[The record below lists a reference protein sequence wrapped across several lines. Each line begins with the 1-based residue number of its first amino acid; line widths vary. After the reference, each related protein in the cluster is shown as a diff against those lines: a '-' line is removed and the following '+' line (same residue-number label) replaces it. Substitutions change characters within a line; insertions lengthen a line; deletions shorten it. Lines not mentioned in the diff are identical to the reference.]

1 MSAKRNRVW
10 GVLTALLLAAA
21 VDGLLWP
28 HSVLAQSDE
37 AREKFETAQELLQR
51 ERFARAA
58 QGFQEV
64 FEGYSSDKLAGEAM
78 YWYAFALYRLGNRD
92 ELTNARD
99 ALKRALADY
108 ADALDRGD
116 AEDLLERVEGK
127 LARRGDAEAG
137 RRIVDRAQD
146 DDADEDLRMA
156 ALNALIH
163 IDSDRALPIIK
174 KVVENPDRYSSEMRS
189 QAIFLLA
196 QHGGGEVE
204 DLMIDLAKNDKDDEV
219 REQAIFWLS
228 QVDSERALDL
238 LLELLQ
244 SNLDKELEEKIIF
257 GIAQHGDERSAK
269 VLRDIAG
276 DRDRDPETREQAIF
290 WLGQLD
296 DDNFVFL
303 RDLYADAERRD
314 MKEKIIFSISQQGGS
329 EQAAFLL
336 EVLRDENEDTEIRKN
351 ALFWLGQTG
360 RLDLDDLKGM
370 YSTLDDRE
378 MREQAIFVISQQGGK
393 KAADLLLQIVK
404 EEKDPE
410 LKSNAIFWLG
420 QIDDDRAME
429 MLEEIIDGGGR

>member
-1 MSAKRNRVW
+1 MSVKRNRFL
-10 GVLTALLLAAA
+10 GVLVALLLTAA
-21 VDGLLWP
+21 VDALLWP
-28 HSVLAQSDE
+28 HSVLAQSGE
-37 AREKFETAQELLQR
+37 AREKFEAAQELLQR
-51 ERFARAA
+51 ERYERAA
-58 QGFQEV
+58 RGFHEV
-64 FEGYSSDKLAGEAM
+64 FENYSSDKLAGESM
-78 YWYAFALYRLGNRD
+78 YWYAFALYRLGDRD
-92 ELTNARD
+92 ELDNARD

-108 ADALDRGD
+108 TDTLDRGD

-127 LARRGDAEAG
+127 LARRGDADAG

-163 IDSDRALPIIK
+163 MDSDRALPIIK
-174 KVVENPDRYSSEMRS
+174 KVIENPDRYSSEMRS

-196 QHGGGEVE
+196 QHGGNEVE
-204 DLMIDLAKNDKDDEV
+204 DLMIDLAKNDRDSEV

-228 QVDSERALDL
+228 QVGGDRSLDL
-238 LLELLQ
+238 LLELLHGDH
-244 SNLDKELEEKIIF
+244 SEELDEKIIF
-257 GIAQHGDERSAK
+257 GIAQHGGQRSAK
-269 VLRDIAG
+269 ALRDIAG
-276 DRDRDPETREQAIF
+276 DRDRDPEMREQAIF
-290 WLGQLD
+290 WLGQQGN
-296 DDNFVFL
+296 DNFVFL
-303 RDLYADAERRD
+303 RDLYADAERSD
-314 MKEKIIFSISQQGGS
+314 MKEKIIFSISQQGGN
-329 EQAAFLL
+329 EQAEFLL

-393 KAADLLLQIVK
+393 KAADLLLEIVK